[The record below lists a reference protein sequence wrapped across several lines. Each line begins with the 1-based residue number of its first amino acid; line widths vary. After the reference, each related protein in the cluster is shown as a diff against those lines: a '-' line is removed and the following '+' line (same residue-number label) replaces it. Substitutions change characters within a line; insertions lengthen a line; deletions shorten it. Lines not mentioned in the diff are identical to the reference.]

1 MVSAFLGDESNA
13 GEDAAVVKADSALT
27 NDKPEVEPIL
37 NEPEVALTPDEAE
50 AALFDDAVDYLST

>member
-1 MVSAFLGDESNA
+1 MGDESSA
-13 GEDAAVVKADSALT
+13 VEDAAFVEADSALT
-27 NDKPEVEPIL
+27 NDKPEMEPML

>member
-1 MVSAFLGDESNA
+1 MGDESSA
-13 GEDAAVVKADSALT
+13 VEDAAVVEADSALT
-27 NDKPEVEPIL
+27 NDKPEMEPML